1 MSLTSGAYVSAIGE
15 RKGAMVKG
23 HKPKKKI

>member
-1 MSLTSGAYVSAIGE
+1 MSLTSGAYVSAIKK